1 MDLVKIGK
9 YIAEKRKALGLT
21 QRQVADRL
29 GMSDK
34 SVSKWERGI
43 CLPDVSVYSP
53 LCEILG
59 ISLNE
64 FLAGEDIGQDDLQQ
78 KSEDNLLQVTTDGKR
93 RQKVLKRIIGGLLA
107 FTGVIL
113 LTLAGV
119 FYRQH
124 RPQNYVEPVDPESAE
139 MKTAQ
144 LLAGIDGAFLYKY
157 KVSKPFQQL
166 TIYVS
171 TYEKGKLISK
181 DEIMRLYENTEIPE
195 GGMFAIVPD
204 FERFEV
210 KLIAADQSTK
220 MYTDLPI
227 LEGVKNR
234 LYYGRSAS
242 GIDEKTQIRY
252 NEEQGL
258 VTLLYGE
265 NAIESVGIEA
275 YETGEYIPENDY
287 AYYFSFEFD
296 L

>member
-1 MDLVKIGK
+1 M
-9 YIAEKRKALGLT
+9 
-21 QRQVADRL
+21 
-29 GMSDK
+29 
-34 SVSKWERGI
+34 
-43 CLPDVSVYSP
+43 
-53 LCEILG
+53 
-59 ISLNE
+59 
-64 FLAGEDIGQDDLQQ
+64 
-78 KSEDNLLQVTTDGKR
+78 
-93 RQKVLKRIIGGLLA
+93 
-107 FTGVIL
+107 IL

-242 GIDEKTQIRY
+242 GIDAKTQIRY

>member
-107 FTGVIL
+107 FTGVIA
-113 LTLAGV
+113 LALGV
-119 FYRQH
+119 MFYRQH
-124 RPQNYVEPVDPESAE
+124 RPQNYVEPIDPESAE

-166 TIYVS
+166 TIYVT
-171 TYEKGKLISK
+171 TYQKGEPVSK
-181 DEIMRLYENTEIPE
+181 DEVMQVGTGTDSPE
-195 GGMFAIVPD
+195 DGMIAIIPD
-204 FERFEV
+204 FDRFQV
-210 KLIAADQSTK
+210 RLIAAGQGFKMSTE
-220 MYTDLPI
+220 LPI
-227 LEGVKNR
+227 LDGVKNR
-234 LYYGRSAS
+234 EYSLRSAS
-242 GIDEKTQIRY
+242 GIAERGKLLCNT
-252 NEEQGL
+252 EQPL
-258 VTLLYGE
+258 VALLYGE
-265 NAIESVGIEA
+265 NSIEATAIQA
-275 YETGEYIPENDY
+275 YETGEGLPANDF
-287 AYYFSFEFD
+287 AYYFSFMIEK
-296 L
+296 